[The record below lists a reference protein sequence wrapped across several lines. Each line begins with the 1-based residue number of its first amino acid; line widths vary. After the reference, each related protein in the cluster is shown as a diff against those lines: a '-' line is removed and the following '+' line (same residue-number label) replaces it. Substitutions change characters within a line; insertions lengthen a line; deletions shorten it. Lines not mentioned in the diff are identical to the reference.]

1 MSQFETLADAP
12 PIFQE
17 CLALV
22 ADAAFTAD
30 DAEGL
35 RQRLEFVKG
44 LLCLANVLT
53 ALDDDLQSWD
63 EVRAT
68 LAAPAGGGPTGPTGL
83 ELANACLRPAVE
95 VQVQSLRLC
104 GLGGFGS
111 DRLDAMLLHALKS
124 TGTRT
129 SS

>member
-1 MSQFETLADAP
+1 MAQFETPVDTP

-22 ADAAFTAD
+22 VDAAFTAD

-53 ALDDDLQSWD
+53 ALDDDLQSWG

-68 LAAPAGGGPTGPTGL
+68 LAAPAGGGVNL
-83 ELANACLRPAVE
+83 
-95 VQVQSLRLC
+95 LRLIV
-104 GLGGFGS
+104 GVFHWH
-111 DRLDAMLLHALKS
+111 RFF
-124 TGTRT
+124 
-129 SS
+129 